1 MCNITEVVCSQCS
14 NRSNENMSDEKDL
27 LPGKDKPSSSTKS
40 SQTLFSAVDVN
51 QNIINAERDLGK
63 EKNKKSVQLSPVDPK
78 TQLQK
83 DSIHDSIGNLS
94 VKRSVQF
101 GNQITNFTPYKNRN
115 FLVYYLVLF

>member
-51 QNIINAERDLGK
+51 QNIINADSDKGK
-63 EKNKKSVQLSPVDPK
+63 DKNKKSVQLSPFDPK
-78 TQLQK
+78 NQLQK

-101 GNQITNFTPYKNRN
+101 GNKITNLTQWKTRN
-115 FLVYYLVLF
+115 FYSKFYEFI